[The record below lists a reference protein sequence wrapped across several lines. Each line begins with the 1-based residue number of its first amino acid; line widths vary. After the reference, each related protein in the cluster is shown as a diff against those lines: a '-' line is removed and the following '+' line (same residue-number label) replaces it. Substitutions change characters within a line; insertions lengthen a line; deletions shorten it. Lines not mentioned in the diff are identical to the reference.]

1 MAEAKQKA
9 TTDKNTKSITVE
21 SGIEGI
27 NADIL
32 SELATILTDLQRVP
46 AHLLLVRRALGLRA
60 AREIPEERTALCRR
74 VGREV
79 ATHRI

>member
-9 TTDKNTKSITVE
+9 KADKNTKSITVE

-46 AHLLLVRRALGLRA
+46 ALQPLLDTKATTVDLVQYKK
-60 AREIPEERTALCRR
+60 T
-74 VGREV
+74 
-79 ATHRI
+79 